1 KSCGAVVCDQKF
13 LADYFGVSL
22 RTIQYWIGDLE
33 SIGAIV
39 KIPVGI
45 YYAYA
50 LDPYQVW
57 RGYNKSKK
65 YAAFN
70 AKTLTQKDGVID
82 RKLRLMLSR
91 REEFE
96 GSLKTSNHDLD

>member
-1 KSCGAVVCDQKF
+1 
-13 LADYFGVSL
+13 
-22 RTIQYWIGDLE
+22 
-33 SIGAIV
+33 
-39 KIPVGI
+39 
-45 YYAYA
+45 
-50 LDPYQVW
+50 PYQVW

>member
-1 KSCGAVVCDQKF
+1 M
-13 LADYFGVSL
+13 
-22 RTIQYWIGDLE
+22 
-33 SIGAIV
+33 V

-57 RGYNKSKK
+57 RGYKNTKK

-70 AKTLTQKDGVID
+70 EKTLTQKDGVID

-96 GSLKTSNHDLD
+96 SSLKYSN

>member
-1 KSCGAVVCDQKF
+1 M
-13 LADYFGVSL
+13 
-22 RTIQYWIGDLE
+22 
-33 SIGAIV
+33 

-57 RGYNKSKK
+57 RGYNKSK
-65 YAAFN
+65 N
-70 AKTLTQKDGVID
+70 MQRLTQNINSKDGVID

>member
-1 KSCGAVVCDQKF
+1 M
-13 LADYFGVSL
+13 
-22 RTIQYWIGDLE
+22 
-33 SIGAIV
+33 

-91 REEFE
+91 EK
-96 GSLKTSNHDLD
+96 SLKARLRSI